1 MTVSRPSRANHSRV
15 MHHDPFLN
23 CWLTCFYESW
33 LGLFFIAGALICG
46 PLLRSSIR
54 WSWRMMSAIPWRPL
68 TFCRQCLRC
77 QQILILRWPMCKWL
91 CWKWARYR
99 LAIGA
104 SESSGWET
112 PDRKRRAQSGLVWY
126 GLVVQTVAMAV
137 QVMIHAIVQVW
148 GVAVAHMS
156 ISPKNTSIR
165 LSFLGSW
172 RTHTPNPYLGRV
184 PEGVTVS
191 CQPCVLGPRGM
202 FKNPNF

>member
-1 MTVSRPSRANHSRV
+1 M
-15 MHHDPFLN
+15 
-23 CWLTCFYESW
+23 
-33 LGLFFIAGALICG
+33 GLFFIAGALICG

-54 WSWRMMSAIPWRPL
+54 VLENDERYPL
-68 TFCRQCLRC
+68 
-77 QQILILRWPMCKWL
+77 
-91 CWKWARYR
+91 
-99 LAIGA
+99 A
-104 SESSGWET
+104 SFDVLPTVPALPADLDSEMANVQVVVLEVGEISSGN
-112 PDRKRRAQSGLVWY
+112 RCKRVVRVRDAGSEEEGASGLVWY